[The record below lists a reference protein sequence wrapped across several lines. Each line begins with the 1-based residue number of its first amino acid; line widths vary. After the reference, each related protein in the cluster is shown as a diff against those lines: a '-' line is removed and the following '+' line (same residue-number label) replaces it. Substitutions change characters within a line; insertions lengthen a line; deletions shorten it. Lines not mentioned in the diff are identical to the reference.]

1 MSTKNPIWEEY
12 IVLGDT
18 VNIRSSDG
26 SLDKRKLFPNID
38 DTLLLENRISFL
50 EDIYSKEIK
59 NIEAGK
65 ISIYNPLFVP
75 TITLSALI
83 LQRILMLNFPENQDL
98 ALYLP
103 ATFILGANLGKY
115 KLDRY
120 KSKSIVDGSLAV
132 NKLCE
137 VEISKCRQSLIE
149 LSEEK
154 IDENK
159 IIREK
164 LIPVMEDRDY
174 CFEVVDRIDRVS
186 TYGNIRRRLKS
197 NVNKGTLDK
206 YLDSIGCSDDDKL
219 IFKELLGSESR
230 KTATDTFQYKKK

>member
-50 EDIYSKEIK
+50 EDIYSKEIE

-65 ISIYNPLFVP
+65 ISIYNPLFVT

-149 LSEEK
+149 LSE
-154 IDENK
+154 
-159 IIREK
+159 
-164 LIPVMEDRDY
+164 
-174 CFEVVDRIDRVS
+174 
-186 TYGNIRRRLKS
+186 
-197 NVNKGTLDK
+197 
-206 YLDSIGCSDDDKL
+206 
-219 IFKELLGSESR
+219 
-230 KTATDTFQYKKK
+230 